1 MGSFGTE
8 NFRSLIFFIFWLF
21 TEFSRLRDRGVVR
34 HLASER
40 HARRSICRS
49 SATRLLQQARRTASH
64 AGRPCAGFGN
74 LVEAPALR
82 IVDLARPLGYH
93 DGFRRLASV
102 RLIGPQGS
110 GEARLAVQHFTQRVG
125 TSTTHHVVLPN
136 PRRRLQGR
144 ALTRLTMSRRF
155 GRTKREEVDAMQVKE
170 TVAYVLNHEF
180 QISVP
185 ASDLDAKAD
194 ARLVDLKDKVRLN
207 GFRPG
212 KVPVSHLKKVYGRS
226 VMAETVEQTIRD
238 TNSQIFSERGFRLA
252 TEPKVTMPTEEKA
265 VEDIL
270 TGKSDLTYTVA
281 IEVVP
286 AIQLADFKSFS
297 VEKPVADVTDADV
310 DEAIKRIADQNR
322 GYTAKAEG
330 AKAETGDRVTISFKG
345 TIDGTPFDGGTGENI
360 QVVIGAGQ
368 FIPGFEEQLV
378 GIAAGETRNL
388 KVSFPKN
395 YMSEKLAGQPAEF
408 ETTATAIE
416 APQGVEIND
425 EFAKT
430 LGLESLDKLK
440 QAARERLTA
449 EYAGATRQRVKRTLL
464 DRLDEAHQF
473 EAPPTLI
480 DEEFNLMWN
489 SIKAEMESG
498 GKTFADENTTEE
510 ASQEEYRKIAD
521 RRVRLGLVLSEIGEK
536 NKITV
541 TDDEVSRAVI
551 ERARQMPGREKEV
564 WDYYRSNAN
573 ALAQLRAPI
582 YEDKVVDFILE
593 LANVTEKKVTRE
605 DLFKDDE
612 AEKSAA

>member
-1 MGSFGTE
+1 MQVTE
-8 NFRSLIFFIFWLF
+8 
-21 TEFSRLRDRGVVR
+21 T
-34 HLASER
+34 
-40 HARRSICRS
+40 
-49 SATRLLQQARRTASH
+49 
-64 AGRPCAGFGN
+64 
-74 LVEAPALR
+74 LVEGL
-82 IVDLARPLGYH
+82 
-93 DGFRRLASV
+93 
-102 RLIGPQGS
+102 
-110 GEARLAVQHFTQRVG
+110 
-125 TSTTHHVVLPN
+125 
-136 PRRRLQGR
+136 
-144 ALTRLTMSRRF
+144 
-155 GRTKREEVDAMQVKE
+155 K
-170 TVAYVLNHEF
+170 HEF

-238 TNSQIFSERGFRLA
+238 TNTKIFTERGFRLA

-270 TGKSDLTYTVA
+270 TGKSDLNYTVS

-286 AIQLADFKSFS
+286 SIQLADFKSFS

-310 DEAIKRIADQNR
+310 DEAIKRVADANR
-322 GYTAKAEG
+322 GYAAKGEG
-330 AKAETGDRVTISFKG
+330 AKAENGDRVTVSFKG
-345 TIDGTPFDGGTGENI
+345 SIDGTLFDGGTGENI
-360 QVVIGAGQ
+360 QVVIGSNT
-368 FIPGFEEQLV
+368 FIPGFEEQLL
-378 GIAAGETRNL
+378 GMAAGETRTL

-395 YMSEKLAGQPAEF
+395 YTNQELAGKPAEF
-408 ETTATAIE
+408 ETTATLVE
-416 APQGVEIND
+416 APQDTEIND

-440 QAARERLTA
+440 EAARARLAA
-449 EYAGATRQRVKRTLL
+449 EYAGATRQRVKRMLL
-464 DRLDEAHQF
+464 DRLDEAHRF
-473 EAPPTLI
+473 EAPPSLV

-489 SIKAEMESG
+489 SIRAEMESG
-498 GKTFADENTTEE
+498 GKTFADEDTTEE
-510 ASQEEYRKIAD
+510 AAKEEYRKIAD

-541 TDDEVSRAVI
+541 TEDEVSRAVI
-551 ERARQMPGREKEV
+551 ERARSMPGREKEV
-564 WDYYRSNAN
+564 WEYYQKNAN

-605 DLFKDDE
+605 DLYKDED
-612 AEKSAA
+612 AEKTAA

>member
-1 MGSFGTE
+1 MSG
-8 NFRSLIFFIFWLF
+8 FWAGP
-21 TEFSRLRDRGVVR
+21 SRKK
-34 HLASER
+34 
-40 HARRSICRS
+40 I
-49 SATRLLQQARRTASH
+49 
-64 AGRPCAGFGN
+64 
-74 LVEAPALR
+74 
-82 IVDLARPLGYH
+82 
-93 DGFRRLASV
+93 
-102 RLIGPQGS
+102 
-110 GEARLAVQHFTQRVG
+110 
-125 TSTTHHVVLPN
+125 
-136 PRRRLQGR
+136 
-144 ALTRLTMSRRF
+144 
-155 GRTKREEVDAMQVKE
+155 DAMQVKE
-170 TVAYVLNHEF
+170 TVADGLKHEF

-238 TNSQIFSERGFRLA
+238 TNSQIFTERGFRLA

-265 VEDIL
+265 VENIL
-270 TGKSDLTYTVA
+270 AGKSDLTYTVS

-297 VEKPVADVTDADV
+297 VEKPVAEVTDADIG
-310 DEAIKRIADQNR
+310 EAIKRIADQSR
-322 GYTAKAEG
+322 AFAAKAEG
-330 AKAETGDRVTISFKG
+330 AKAENGDRVTISFKG
-345 TIDGTPFDGGTGENI
+345 SINGTPFDGGTGENI
-360 QVVIGAGQ
+360 PVTIGSNG
-368 FIPGFEEQLV
+368 FIPGFEEQLIGV
-378 GIAAGETRNL
+378 AAGETRTL

-395 YMSEKLAGQPAEF
+395 YASEKLAGQPAEF
-408 ETTATAIE
+408 ETTATLIE
-416 APQGVEIND
+416 APGEAEIND

-440 QAARERLTA
+440 EAARERLVA
-449 EYAGATRQRVKRTLL
+449 EFAGATRQRVKRALL
-464 DRLDEAHQF
+464 DRLDDSHKF
-473 EAPPTLI
+473 EAPPSLVG
-480 DEEFNLMWN
+480 EEFNLMWN
-489 SIKAEMESG
+489 SIKAEMESS
-498 GKTFADENTTEE
+498 GKTFADEDTTEE
-510 ASQEEYRKIAD
+510 AAKEEYQKIAD

-564 WDYYRSNAN
+564 WDYYRNNAN

-605 DLFKDDE
+605 DLFKDEDE
-612 AEKSAA
+612 KTAA

>member
-1 MGSFGTE
+1 MAGH
-8 NFRSLIFFIFWLF
+8 
-21 TEFSRLRDRGVVR
+21 LRPD
-34 HLASER
+34 
-40 HARRSICRS
+40 
-49 SATRLLQQARRTASH
+49 QA
-64 AGRPCAGFGN
+64 
-74 LVEAPALR
+74 
-82 IVDLARPLGYH
+82 
-93 DGFRRLASV
+93 
-102 RLIGPQGS
+102 
-110 GEARLAVQHFTQRVG
+110 
-125 TSTTHHVVLPN
+125 
-136 PRRRLQGR
+136 
-144 ALTRLTMSRRF
+144 
-155 GRTKREEVDAMQVKE
+155 EEKIDAMQVTE
-170 TVAYVLNHEF
+170 TLAEGLKHEF

-194 ARLVDLKDKVRLN
+194 ARLVDMKGKVRIN

-238 TNSQIFSERGFRLA
+238 TNSQIFTERGFRLA

-270 TGKSDLTYTVA
+270 TGKSDLTYTVS

-322 GYTAKAEG
+322 GFAVKAEG
-330 AKAETGDRVTISFKG
+330 AKAETGDRVTVAFKG
-345 TIDGTPFDGGTGENI
+345 TIEGVPFDGGTGEDI
-360 QVVIGAGQ
+360 QVVIGSNT
-368 FIPGFEEQLV
+368 FIPGFEDQLI
-378 GIAAGETRNL
+378 GIGSGETRTI
-388 KVSFPKN
+388 KASFPKN
-395 YMSEKLAGQPAEF
+395 YGSATLAGKDAEF
-408 ETTATAIE
+408 ETVAGVIE
-416 APQGVEIND
+416 APQETKIDD
-425 EFAKT
+425 EFAKS

-440 QAARERLTA
+440 EAARERLAA
-449 EYAGATRQRVKRTLL
+449 EFAGATRQRVKRLLL
-464 DRLDEAHQF
+464 DRLDEAHRF
-473 EAPPTLI
+473 EAPPSLVE
-480 DEEFNLMWN
+480 EEFRLMWN

-498 GKTFADENTTEE
+498 GKTFADEDTTEE
-510 ASQEEYRKIAD
+510 AAQEEYRKIAD

-541 TDDEVSRAVI
+541 TEDEVGRAVI
-551 ERARQMPGREKEV
+551 ERARSMPGREKEV

-605 DLFKDDE
+605 DLYKDED
-612 AEKSAA
+612 AEKTAA

>member
-1 MGSFGTE
+1 MQVTE
-8 NFRSLIFFIFWLF
+8 
-21 TEFSRLRDRGVVR
+21 T
-34 HLASER
+34 
-40 HARRSICRS
+40 
-49 SATRLLQQARRTASH
+49 
-64 AGRPCAGFGN
+64 
-74 LVEAPALR
+74 LVEGL
-82 IVDLARPLGYH
+82 
-93 DGFRRLASV
+93 
-102 RLIGPQGS
+102 
-110 GEARLAVQHFTQRVG
+110 
-125 TSTTHHVVLPN
+125 
-136 PRRRLQGR
+136 
-144 ALTRLTMSRRF
+144 
-155 GRTKREEVDAMQVKE
+155 K
-170 TVAYVLNHEF
+170 HEF

-185 ASDLDAKAD
+185 ASDLDAKAG

-212 KVPVSHLKKVYGRS
+212 KVPVSHLKKIYGRS

-238 TNSQIFSERGFRLA
+238 ANTKIFTERGFRLA

-270 TGKSDLTYTVA
+270 TGKSDLNYTVS

-286 AIQLADFKSFS
+286 SIQLADFKGFS

-322 GYTAKAEG
+322 GFAAKGEG
-330 AKAETGDRVTISFKG
+330 AKAETGDRVTVSFKG
-345 TIDGTPFDGGTGENI
+345 SIDGTPFDGGTGENI
-360 QVVIGAGQ
+360 AVLVGSNT
-368 FIPGFEEQLV
+368 FIPGFEEQLL
-378 GIAAGETRNL
+378 GMTAGETRTL

-395 YMSEKLAGQPAEF
+395 YASEKLAGQPAEF
-408 ETTATAIE
+408 ETTATLVE
-416 APQGVEIND
+416 APQDTEIND

-440 QAARERLTA
+440 EAARARLAT
-449 EYAGATRQRVKRTLL
+449 EFAGATRQRVKRMLL
-464 DRLDEAHQF
+464 DRLDEAHRF
-473 EAPPTLI
+473 EAPPSLV

-498 GKTFADENTTEE
+498 GKTFADEDTTEE
-510 ASQEEYRKIAD
+510 AAREEYRKIAD

-541 TDDEVSRAVI
+541 TEDEVSRAVI
-551 ERARQMPGREKEV
+551 ERARSMPGREKEV
-564 WDYYRSNAN
+564 WDYYQKNAN

-605 DLFKDDE
+605 DLYKDDD
-612 AEKSAA
+612 EKTAA